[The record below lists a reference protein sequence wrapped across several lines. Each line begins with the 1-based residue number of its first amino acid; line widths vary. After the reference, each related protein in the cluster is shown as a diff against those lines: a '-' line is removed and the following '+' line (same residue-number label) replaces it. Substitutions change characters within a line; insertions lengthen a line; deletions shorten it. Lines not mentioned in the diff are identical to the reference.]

1 MKNLD
6 EAIKGVLLERFNPS
20 EVARTLIDRK
30 ILEIVP
36 FLNEGDSIKLEERK
50 HISFEKGECF
60 NGFELS
66 ASNNKAPVVVLTKQE
81 IMEAFNIPE
90 DAPVDWPIA
99 INSLRFAFYGLP
111 ERSKYFKK
119 KCNSISPADI
129 LFTTSFGK

>member
-1 MKNLD
+1 MKKTLD
-6 EAIKGVLLERFNPS
+6 EAIHEILLAKFNPC
-20 EVARTLIDRK
+20 EVARTLIDQK
-30 ILEIVP
+30 VLEIVP
-36 FLNEGDSIKLEERK
+36 FLKEGDSIKLED
-50 HISFEKGECF
+50 SFEKGVCF

-90 DAPVDWPIA
+90 EAPVDWPIA